1 MLTKR
6 SKIGAMRVSEYY
18 TLGLTQ
24 PSLDFVDVRL
34 DTDVPLFIDPTAL
47 NLLDTE
53 WGGQVS

>member
-1 MLTKR
+1 
-6 SKIGAMRVSEYY
+6 MRVSEYY